1 MILIENLLVILLI
14 NIVEVCMYF
23 TCLFLYIGCLLT
35 IIFYIFQI
43 LFGSLFFTVFFTV
56 PFTVGLLLLIYCII
70 NILNIAVYDPFIINK
85 DSYE

>member
-35 IIFYIFQI
+35 VIFYIFQI
-43 LFGSLFFTVFFTV
+43 LFGSLFLTV

-70 NILNIAVYDPFIINK
+70 NILNIAIYDPFIVDK

>member
-43 LFGSLFFTVFFTV
+43 LFGSLLFVT
-56 PFTVGLLLLIYCII
+56 PFSVGLLLLIYCMI
-70 NILNIAVYDPFIINK
+70 NILNIAVYDPFIVDKN
-85 DSYE
+85 SYE

>member
-35 IIFYIFQI
+35 VIFYIFQI
-43 LFGSLFFTVFFTV
+43 LFGSLFLTV
-56 PFTVGLLLLIYCII
+56 PPEVGLLLLIYCYI
-70 NILNIAVYDPFIINK
+70 NILNIAIYDPFIVNK

>member
-35 IIFYIFQI
+35 IIFYIFEI
-43 LFGSLFFTVFFTV
+43 LFGSLFLTV
-56 PFTVGLLLLIYCII
+56 PFTIGLLLLIYCII
-70 NILNIAVYDPFIINK
+70 NILNIAVYDPFNVNK
-85 DSYE
+85 DTYE

>member
-35 IIFYIFQI
+35 VIFYIFQI
-43 LFGSLFFTVFFTV
+43 LFGSLFLTV
-56 PFTVGLLLLIYCII
+56 PSTVGLLLLIYCII
-70 NILNIAVYDPFIINK
+70 NILNIAVYDPFNVNK

>member
-43 LFGSLFFTVFFTV
+43 LFGSLFLTV
-56 PFTVGLLLLIYCII
+56 PPEVGSLLLIYCII
-70 NILNIAVYDPFIINK
+70 NILNIAVYDPFIVDK

>member
-35 IIFYIFQI
+35 VIFYIFQI
-43 LFGSLFFTVFFTV
+43 LFGSLFLTV

-70 NILNIAVYDPFIINK
+70 NILNIAIYDPFIVNK

>member
-14 NIVEVCMYF
+14 NIVEVYMYF

-43 LFGSLFFTVFFTV
+43 LFGSLFLTV
-56 PFTVGLLLLIYCII
+56 PLEIGLLIIGLIVWSSKYLTILL
-70 NILNIAVYDPFIINK
+70 K
-85 DSYE
+85 GK

>member
-43 LFGSLFFTVFFTV
+43 LFGSLFLTV
-56 PFTVGLLLLIYCII
+56 PFIVGLLLLIYCII
-70 NILNIAVYDPFIINK
+70 NILNIAVYDPFIVNK

>member
-35 IIFYIFQI
+35 VIFYIFQI
-43 LFGSLFFTVFFTV
+43 LFGSLFLTA

-70 NILNIAVYDPFIINK
+70 NILNIAIYDPFIVNK

>member
-23 TCLFLYIGCLLT
+23 ICLFLYIGCLLT

-43 LFGSLFFTVFFTV
+43 LFGSLFLTVSLE
-56 PFTVGLLLLIYCII
+56 VGLLLLIYCII
-70 NILNIAVYDPFIINK
+70 NILNIAVYDPFIVNK

>member
-23 TCLFLYIGCLLT
+23 ICLFLYIGCLLT

-43 LFGSLFFTVFFTV
+43 LFGSLFLTV
-56 PFTVGLLLLIYCII
+56 PLEVGLLLLIYCII
-70 NILNIAVYDPFIINK
+70 NILNIAVYDPFNVNK

>member
-1 MILIENLLVILLI
+1 
-14 NIVEVCMYF
+14 MYF

-43 LFGSLFFTVFFTV
+43 LFGSLFLTV

-70 NILNIAVYDPFIINK
+70 NILNIAIYDPFIVNK

>member
-35 IIFYIFQI
+35 VIFYIFQI
-43 LFGSLFFTVFFTV
+43 LFGSLFLTV

-70 NILNIAVYDPFIINK
+70 NILNIAIYNPFIVDK

>member
-35 IIFYIFQI
+35 IIFYIFEI
-43 LFGSLFFTVFFTV
+43 LFGSLFLTV
-56 PFTVGLLLLIYCII
+56 PFTIGLLLLIYCII
-70 NILNIAVYDPFIINK
+70 NILNIAVYDPFIVNK

>member
-1 MILIENLLVILLI
+1 
-14 NIVEVCMYF
+14 MYF

-35 IIFYIFQI
+35 VIFYIFQI
-43 LFGSLFFTVFFTV
+43 LFGSLFLTV

-70 NILNIAVYDPFIINK
+70 NILNIAIYDPFIVNK

>member
-35 IIFYIFQI
+35 VIFYIFQI
-43 LFGSLFFTVFFTV
+43 LFGSLFLTV
-56 PFTVGLLLLIYCII
+56 PPEVGSLLLIYCII
-70 NILNIAVYDPFIINK
+70 NIFNIAVYDPFNVNK

>member
-43 LFGSLFFTVFFTV
+43 LFGSLFLTVSLE
-56 PFTVGLLLLIYCII
+56 VGLLLLIYCII
-70 NILNIAVYDPFIINK
+70 NILNIAVYDPFIVNK

>member
-35 IIFYIFQI
+35 VIFYIFQI
-43 LFGSLFFTVFFTV
+43 LFGSLFLTV

-70 NILNIAVYDPFIINK
+70 NILNIAVYDPFIVNK